1 MTKSKNA
8 QKTAGQARARVTKK
22 DQLIKL
28 LRTRAGADVAAIST
42 KLGWQQ
48 HTTRAA
54 LSGLRKAGYGIAGEK
69 PTKGGSSK
77 YRIIADPVVA
87 PAEGAAANAG

>member
-1 MTKSKNA
+1 MTRSKNA
-8 QKTAGQARARVTKK
+8 QKSSTQARARLTKK

-28 LRTRAGADVAAIST
+28 LRTRAGADVAAISA

-54 LSGLRKAGYGIAGEK
+54 LTGLRKAGFEIAGEK
-69 PTKGGSSK
+69 PPKGGASR
-77 YRIIADPVVA
+77 YRIIADPVLA
-87 PAEGAAANAG
+87 TAEGVAVNAG